1 MNDMTLSRM
10 LAPVMRRVRL
20 MLGRA
25 VVNMVNDSLKAQN
38 VQVSML
44 DDETPDDVER
54 LQNYG
59 LISVPLAGAEA
70 IIGCVGADRD
80 HAVALVVED
89 RRYRPVGL
97 EAGDTGLYH
106 YEGHRLRLTKD
117 GRLIIT
123 CKTVEVY
130 ADESVTLDTPKTVI
144 TGDVEIQ
151 KGLTVTGQ
159 SQFQSN
165 ITAPDAIINGKSTD
179 KHIHKGDSGG
189 NTGPM
194 Q

>member
-1 MNDMTLSRM
+1 MEFSR
-10 LAPVMRRVRL
+10 LVAPMMRRVRL

-25 VVNMVNDSLKAQN
+25 VVNIVNDTLKAQN
-38 VQVSML
+38 MQVSML
-44 DDETPDDVER
+44 DDETPDEVER

-70 IIGCVGADRD
+70 VVGCIGADRD

-89 RRYRPVGL
+89 RRYRPTGL
-97 EAGDTGLYH
+97 EDGDTGVYH
-106 YEGHRLRLTKD
+106 YEGHRLRLTKE
-117 GRLIIT
+117 GKVILT
-123 CKTVEVY
+123 CKTLQIDAEQ
-130 ADESVTLDTPKTVI
+130 SVTVNTPQTTF
-144 TGDVEIQ
+144 TGDVAIQ
-151 KGLTVTGQ
+151 KGLSVQ
-159 SQFQSN
+159 QHSRFASN

-179 KHIHKGDSGG
+179 GHTHRGDSGG